1 MLTLGLKDGEM
12 KVKGGKRKNVVSFK
26 MKQQALI
33 LFAAAF
39 HLVPALTIY
48 FKITIPVERLIVKYE
63 NK

>member
-39 HLVPALTIY
+39 PLVPALTIY